1 MIKLATETIDKNDI
15 KKLIAWLK
23 TYPKLTQGK
32 LTQKFEKKFA
42 KWLGTKYAIFCN
54 SGSSANLLML
64 SSLLQANIIKKNSK
78 VVVPAICWST
88 DVAPIFQLNLN
99 PLLCDINLEN
109 LSLDLSHLEQIY
121 KREKPDVLF
130 LVSIL
135 GFSSDIK
142 NILKLSKKY
151 NVKIIED
158 NCESVGSKFDN
169 KKLGNFGLMSSF
181 STFFG
186 HHFSTIEGGI
196 ITTNDKRI
204 FNILKMLRSHGW
216 DRDLEFKEKKKLR
229 KFWKIN
235 DFDALYTFYYSG
247 YNLRSTNLQ
256 AFIGLNQLKKLN
268 RFCKIREKNFN
279 YYQKKI
285 VNNYWKIKPIKNSFV
300 SNFGYP
306 LISPYKNEIVKELTK
321 QKIQVRPL
329 ISGSMNKQPF
339 FRKNIKIKPFKAS
352 SEVDKFGMYL
362 PNHHDL
368 SFKQIDLICNIVNK
382 IINNK

>member
-1 MIKLATETIDKNDI
+1 MIKLASETIDKNDI
-15 KKLIAWLK
+15 GKLVNWLK
-23 TYPKLTQGK
+23 KYPKLTQGE
-32 LTQKFEKKFA
+32 LTKKFENKFA
-42 KWLGTKYAIFCN
+42 DWIGSKYAIFCN

-64 SSLLQANIIKKNSK
+64 SALLEAKIIKRNAK
-78 VVVPAICWST
+78 VVVPSICWST

-121 KREKPDVLF
+121 KQEKPSVLF
-130 LVSIL
+130 LVSLL

-142 NILKLSKKY
+142 GILKLSKKY

-158 NCESVGSKFDN
+158 NCKSVGSKFNN

-196 ITTNDKRI
+196 VTTNDKKL
-204 FNILKMLRSHGW
+204 FNLLKMLRSHGW
-216 DRDLEFKEKKKLR
+216 DRDLDIKEKIKLR
-229 KFWKIN
+229 RLWKIN
-235 DFDALYTFYYSG
+235 DFNALYTFYYSG
-247 YNLRSTNLQ
+247 FNLRSTNLQ
-256 AFIGLNQLKKLN
+256 AFIGLNQLNKLDK
-268 RFCKIREKNFN
+268 FCKIRKRNFD

-285 VNNYWKIKPIKNSFV
+285 LNDYWKIKPIKNSFV

-306 LISPYKNEIVKELTK
+306 IISPFKNEIVKELNK
-321 QKIQVRPL
+321 NKIEVRPM

-339 FRKNIKIKPFKAS
+339 FKKNIKIKPFKS
-352 SEVDKFGMYL
+352 SSIVDKFGMYL
-362 PNHHDL
+362 PNHHKL
-368 SFKQIDLICNIVNK
+368 TFKQIDFICNIINK
-382 IINNK
+382 TINN

>member
-15 KKLIAWLK
+15 KRLIAWLK

-121 KREKPDVLF
+121 RREKPDVLF

-142 NILKLSKKY
+142 NILKLSEKY

-306 LISPYKNEIVKELTK
+306 IISPYKNEIVKELTK

>member
-1 MIKLATETIDKNDI
+1 MIKLATETIDKIDI

-109 LSLDLSHLEQIY
+109 LSLDLSHLEKIY
-121 KREKPDVLF
+121 RREKPDVLF

-216 DRDLEFKEKKKLR
+216 DRDLESKEKKKLR

-306 LISPYKNEIVKELTK
+306 VISPYKNEIVKELTK

-339 FRKNIKIKPFKAS
+339 FQKNIKIKPLKAS
-352 SEVDKFGMYL
+352 SEVDRFGMYL

-368 SFKQIDLICNIVNK
+368 SFKQMDLICNIVNK

>member
-1 MIKLATETIDKNDI
+1 MDGIEI
-15 KKLIAWLK
+15 
-23 TYPKLTQGK
+23 
-32 LTQKFEKKFA
+32 QK
-42 KWLGTKYAIFCN
+42 
-54 SGSSANLLML
+54 
-64 SSLLQANIIKKNSK
+64 
-78 VVVPAICWST
+78 
-88 DVAPIFQLNLN
+88 
-99 PLLCDINLEN
+99 
-109 LSLDLSHLEQIY
+109 
-121 KREKPDVLF
+121 
-130 LVSIL
+130 
-135 GFSSDIK
+135 
-142 NILKLSKKY
+142 SKK
-151 NVKIIED
+151 
-158 NCESVGSKFDN
+158 
-169 KKLGNFGLMSSF
+169 
-181 STFFG
+181 
-186 HHFSTIEGGI
+186 
-196 ITTNDKRI
+196 
-204 FNILKMLRSHGW
+204 
-216 DRDLEFKEKKKLR
+216 KKKLR

-235 DFDALYTFYYSG
+235 DFNALYTFYYSG

-306 LISPYKNEIVKELTK
+306 VISPFKDEIVNELTK

-352 SEVDKFGMYL
+352 TEVDKFGMYL

-368 SFKQIDLICNIVNK
+368 SFKQIDFICNIVNK

>member
-15 KKLIAWLK
+15 KRLIAWLK

-121 KREKPDVLF
+121 RREKPDVLF

-382 IINNK
+382 IINKK

>member
-15 KKLIAWLK
+15 RRLIAWLK

-42 KWLGTKYAIFCN
+42 KWLGAKYAIFCN

-121 KREKPDVLF
+121 RTEKPDVLF

-158 NCESVGSKFDN
+158 NCESVGSKFNN

-196 ITTNDKRI
+196 VTTNDKKI

-216 DRDLEFKEKKKLR
+216 DRDLEIKEKKKLR

-235 DFDALYTFYYSG
+235 DFNALYTFYYSG

-306 LISPYKNEIVKELTK
+306 VISPFKDEIVNELTK

-352 SEVDKFGMYL
+352 TEVDKFGMYL

-368 SFKQIDLICNIVNK
+368 SFKQIDFICNIVNK

>member
-15 KKLIAWLK
+15 KGLIAWLK

-42 KWLGTKYAIFCN
+42 KWIGAKYAIFCN

-64 SSLLQANIIKKNSK
+64 SSLLQADIIKKNSK

-121 KREKPDVLF
+121 RTEKPDVLF

-158 NCESVGSKFDN
+158 NCESVGSKFNN

-196 ITTNDKRI
+196 VTTNDKKI

-216 DRDLEFKEKKKLR
+216 DRDLEIKEKKKLR

-235 DFDALYTFYYSG
+235 DFNALYTFYYSG

-285 VNNYWKIKPIKNSFV
+285 INNYWKIKPIKNSFV

-306 LISPYKNEIVKELTK
+306 IISPFKNEIVKELTK
-321 QKIQVRPL
+321 QRIQVRPL
-329 ISGSMNKQPF
+329 ISGSMSKQPF

-352 SEVDKFGMYL
+352 TEVDKFGMYL

-368 SFKQIDLICNIVNK
+368 SFKQIDFICNIVNK
-382 IINNK
+382 TINNK

>member
-15 KKLIAWLK
+15 KRLIAWLK

-32 LTQKFEKKFA
+32 LTQKFENKFA

-109 LSLDLSHLEQIY
+109 LSLDLSHLEKIY
-121 KREKPDVLF
+121 RTEKPDVLF

-158 NCESVGSKFDN
+158 NCESVGSKFNN

-196 ITTNDKRI
+196 VTTNDKRI

-216 DRDLEFKEKKKLR
+216 DRDLELKEKKKLR

-235 DFDALYTFYYSG
+235 DFNALYTFYYSG

-306 LISPYKNEIVKELTK
+306 VISPFKDEIVNELTK

-352 SEVDKFGMYL
+352 AEVDKFGMYL

-368 SFKQIDLICNIVNK
+368 SFKQIDFICNIVNK